1 MMSIIPQR
9 SDSPSGTAYVAL
21 GRGEP
26 LVLIHGV
33 GMKLEA
39 WLPQIDALSRDF
51 EVIAADL
58 PGHGGSAPVAGGS
71 ELPAFVRRF
80 AQFLV
85 DLDRGPVSIAGHSMG
100 ALIAGGLAAEVPALV
115 RRVALL
121 NGVYRRDE
129 DARHAVRQR
138 AAEIE
143 TSGFDREAPLR
154 RWFGEGHAHEAAFDL
169 SRRLLAEVDQ
179 RGYATAYAAFANG
192 DEVYADQWSEVACPA
207 LFLTGEGDLNSTPD
221 MARAMAASARLGKA
235 VIIPGH
241 RHMVNLTAPKAV
253 NAALMDWM
261 SWTAEEACHDA

>member
-1 MMSIIPQR
+1 MSIIPQR
-9 SDSPSGTAYVAL
+9 SESPSGTAYVAV

-39 WLPQIDALSRDF
+39 WLPQIEVLSEAY

-58 PGHGGSAPVAGGS
+58 PGHGGSAPLADGS
-71 ELPAFVRRF
+71 ELPAFVDRF
-80 AQFLV
+80 ARFLV
-85 DLDRGPVSIAGHSMG
+85 DLDRGPVSVAGHSMG

-121 NGVYRRDE
+121 NGVHRRDE
-129 DARHAVRQR
+129 DARQAVRQR

-143 TSGFDREAPLR
+143 TGGFDREAPLR
-154 RWFGEGHAHEAAFDL
+154 RWFGEGHEHEAAFAL
-169 SRRLLAEVDQ
+169 SRSLLAEVDQ

-192 DEVYADQWSEVACPA
+192 DAVYADRWSEVACPA

-221 MARAMAASARLGKA
+221 MARAMAASTRQGKA
-235 VIIPGH
+235 VVIPGH
-241 RHMVNLTAPKAV
+241 RHMVNLTAPQAV
-253 NAALMDWM
+253 NAALTDWM
-261 SWTAEEACHDA
+261 SWTAEEARHDA